1 MGYVTAMALLTPWI
15 AGKLQQ
21 ASTLTAEQAAGI
33 AGVTLVLVPGL
44 AILVLAFVLF
54 ERGFF
59 D

>member
-1 MGYVTAMALLTPWI
+1 MALLTPWI